1 MRSDFYQYF
10 ERELAYLRRFGA
22 EFGAKYSAVA
32 ARLNLEP
39 ERCDDPH
46 VERLLEAF
54 SFLAAR
60 IHLRLDDDFP
70 EISDALLNVLY
81 PQSCRPVPS
90 MAMVQFQSDPAQGK
104 KAGQKIDAGTKLTAT
119 RAVEGQRCRFRTC
132 YDTMVYPIAVE
143 EASWGPPVGLPA
155 GVPRTAAVLRLR
167 LKCFPDV
174 KFPNLK
180 VDSLRFF
187 LSGTS
192 ELVHRLYEL
201 IHGRCHSVRLRD
213 PDRKPAESVPLLR
226 SVLQPVGF
234 GEDETLWPASS
245 QTFRGYQLL
254 QEYFAFP
261 YKFLFFD
268 VSCIGPEMAKMGTRA
283 EFQFL
288 IEPFDKTEWRQDLE
302 IGVKA
307 GTFRLGCTPA
317 INLFPHQPDHP
328 IRLEQTVYQYPVV
341 VNDKMDIYSVD
352 SVVARGPTSDR
363 EIEFARFYDLRAA
376 TQAKQQP
383 GGYWYASRRAPIGE
397 TESRSEVVL
406 TVVDSRGSPVEP
418 GVDALTVRLQCTNG
432 HIPFQMS
439 WGDGQSDEESTDK
452 RSADF
457 QAEAAGNHRV
467 VCVRRPTESAASPA
481 VTQALWHL
489 VSQLSLN
496 HRSLV
501 DEGSASLKWL
511 LQLQNLTG
519 AAFARECVEGIRN
532 LTSRPHFA
540 RVDSDYGAV
549 FVRGKR
555 LDIELDE
562 DRLAGTGAYLF
573 GAVLDR
579 FFGAYTSLN
588 SFTELHV
595 ATSQRVVGDFP
606 PRAGHR
612 VVA

>member
-1 MRSDFYQYF
+1 MRSEFYQYF

-22 EFGAKYSAVA
+22 EFGARYPAVA

-39 ERCDDPH
+39 DRCDDPH

-70 EISDALLNVLY
+70 EISGALLNVLY

-90 MAMVQFQSDPAQGK
+90 MAMVQFLMDPSQGK
-104 KAGQKIDAGTKLTAT
+104 NSAELLVKAGTKLTTT
-119 RAVEGQRCRFRTC
+119 RSVEGQRCRFRTC
-132 YDTMVYPIAVE
+132 YDTVLYPFEIEDA
-143 EASWGPPVGLPA
+143 AWGAPVGLPP
-155 GVPRTAAVLRLR
+155 GVDRTSAILRVR
-167 LKCFPDV
+167 LQCFPDV
-174 KFPNLK
+174 KFRNLK
-180 VDSLRFF
+180 AGALRFY

-201 IHGRCHSVRLRD
+201 IHGRCHSVWLRD
-213 PDRKPAESVPLLR
+213 PDRKSDPHIPLSR
-226 SVLQPVGF
+226 GVLQPVGF
-234 GEDETLWPASS
+234 EPDETLWPPSS
-245 QTFRGYQLL
+245 QTFRGYQLM

-261 YKFLFFD
+261 YKFLFVD
-268 VSCIGPEMAKMGTRA
+268 IRGAEEELARMGTRA

-288 IEPFDKTEWRQDLE
+288 ISPFDKTEWKQDLE
-302 IGVKA
+302 LGVTA

-328 IRLEQTVYQYPVV
+328 IRLEQTVYEYPVV
-341 VNDKMDIYSVD
+341 VSEKMDIYSVE

-363 EIEFARFYDLRAA
+363 EIEFERFYDMRASK
-376 TQAKQQP
+376 AKQQP
-383 GGYWYASRRAPIGE
+383 AGYWYANRRAPIGE
-397 TESRSEVVL
+397 TDSRSEVVL

-418 GVDALTVRLQCTNG
+418 GVDALTVRLQCMNG
-432 HIPFQMS
+432 RLPAQMLS
-439 WGDGQSDEESTDK
+439 GEGTS
-452 RSADF
+452 DF
-457 QAEAAGNHRV
+457 QAELAGNLRV
-467 VCVRRPTESAASPA
+467 VCVRRPTEPAPPPAA
-481 VTQALWHL
+481 TMALWHL

-519 AAFARECVEGIRN
+519 AAFARDCVEGIRK
-532 LTSRPHFA
+532 LASRPHFA

-562 DRLAGTGAYLF
+562 DRFAGSGVYLF

-595 ATSQRVVGDFP
+595 ATAQRTVGDFP